1 MDYGLKNVK
10 NTGIILSTLG
20 SGHCRYA
27 FQKKNDHF
35 KMCFD

>member
-27 FQKKNDHF
+27 YQKN
-35 KMCFD
+35 

>member
-27 FQKKNDHF
+27 YQKNDHF